1 VSIIKSTGKQIVLYL
16 SIKMEVIQMTE
27 SSKWLDMKDRF
38 REICGLLS
46 IEEILSNIE
55 LMEKIIRIEQ
65 LLITKTYNLI
75 EQEEVQI

>member
-1 VSIIKSTGKQIVLYL
+1 
-16 SIKMEVIQMTE
+16 MEVIQMTE